1 MAIFFVL
8 FSVAEEIYL
17 CTSQTAAVLL
27 SLLMIVFKV
36 WPWIRGLRGLLENL
50 LLIMH

>member
-1 MAIFFVL
+1 MLHPLIFLLMFWFQICKEMAIFFVL

-36 WPWIRGLRGLLENL
+36 
-50 LLIMH
+50 